1 MALWPIVAALL
12 MIGVIMVVVGF
23 RKNSG
28 VLLVA
33 AGSWALFFVG
43 CGLVVNFDEAF
54 VLFCFPFIGAFG
66 VTVLVC
72 GLRAMFR

>member
-12 MIGVIMVVVGF
+12 MIGVIVVVVGF

-28 VLLVA
+28 VLMVA

-43 CGLVVNFDEAF
+43 CGFGVNFDREF
-54 VLFCFPFIGAFG
+54 ILFGFPLIGAFG
-66 VTVLVC
+66 VTALVL